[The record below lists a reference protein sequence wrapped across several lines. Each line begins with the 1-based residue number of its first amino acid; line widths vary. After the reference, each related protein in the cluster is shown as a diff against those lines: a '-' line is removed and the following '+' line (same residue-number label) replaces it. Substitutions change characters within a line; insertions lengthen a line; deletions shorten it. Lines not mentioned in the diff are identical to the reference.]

1 MFDNDMND
9 MPSRSD
15 EPSSS
20 VSGGISEEVFSESSE
35 PFVVSS
41 GFVGVVVSSVSDCVG
56 VLLSGAFVVSSG
68 GVLSQPAI
76 RKTTRTIAKHRIIA
90 KIRFIKQVLLL

>member
-20 VSGGISEEVFSESSE
+20 VSGYLNSAEQAAEQGNLMLRCICTWRRSSA
-35 PFVVSS
+35 VR
-41 GFVGVVVSSVSDCVG
+41 
-56 VLLSGAFVVSSG
+56 
-68 GVLSQPAI
+68 QPRGLCPPKPPLPA
-76 RKTTRTIAKHRIIA
+76 
-90 KIRFIKQVLLL
+90 